1 MEVRG
6 HNQPH
11 RILESKLNSVE
22 RRIALETK
30 AQRFPELSVSLP
42 MGRVVGGNSILQRI
56 CRNSHRFILRS
67 KYLCGWLTSPTK
79 F

>member
-1 MEVRG
+1 M
-6 HNQPH
+6 
-11 RILESKLNSVE
+11 NSVK
-22 RRIALETK
+22 RSLRIALETK
-30 AQRFPELSVSLP
+30 AQRSPK
-42 MGRVVGGNSILQRI
+42 GRVVGGNSILQRI